1 MSQAQPR
8 ALLLSVGYGQGHH
21 AAAAAIAEELAARGW
36 STRTED
42 PCALAHPHI
51 FRATQ
56 HFYHFCVR
64 RAPWLWGVT
73 YAQTDTADWSRQVM
87 RPIIRGC
94 TERVR
99 ELLLSYRPDAVFCTY
114 PLFAY
119 MLDHLAASEGLST
132 PYTLVVTDAIEISR
146 PWMTTRAPLICV
158 PDEYSAAMACE
169 RYALSPRRL
178 IATGFPVRRAFR
190 SAERGKDSPQADTL
204 RIVYGAFCSIR
215 RCRDEIAALLHR
227 FPRAHIDILAGER
240 LERLR
245 SALAP
250 LGISP
255 ERRSIQLIAHTDRL
269 HDLFADAHL
278 YIGKAGAAT
287 VFEAYA
293 SGLPVII
300 NYSLPGQEQGNLE
313 LLLRD
318 DCGLY
323 AEGPSDLTRAV
334 EHMLARG
341 AHCWNTMRTRMQST
355 RRAGGAAAIVNAAL
369 ARLEP

>member
-21 AAAAAIAEELAARGW
+21 AAAAALAEELRARGW

-42 PCALAHPHI
+42 PCDLAHPHI

-64 RAPWLWGVT
+64 RAPWLWGIT
-73 YAQTDTADWSRQVM
+73 YAQTDTADWSRQIM
-87 RPIIRGC
+87 RPIMRGC
-94 TERVR
+94 TESVR
-99 ELLLSYRPDAVFCTY
+99 DLLLSYNPHLVFCTY

-119 MLDHLAASEGLST
+119 MLDYLAASEGLSI
-132 PYTLVVTDAIEISR
+132 PYTLVVTDSIEISR
-146 PWMTTRAPLICV
+146 PWMMTKAPLICV
-158 PDEYSAAMACE
+158 PDEYSASMAAE
-169 RYALSPRRL
+169 RYALSPSRL
-178 IATGFPVRRAFR
+178 ISTGFPVRRAFR
-190 SAERGKDSPQADTL
+190 STARSKSTPSADNL

-215 RCRDEIAALLHR
+215 RCRNELAALLHR
-227 FPRAHIDILAGER
+227 YPRAHIDILAGER

-245 SALAP
+245 AALATI
-250 LGISP
+250 GISP
-255 ERRSIQLIAHTDRL
+255 ETQPISLIAHTDRL
-269 HDLFADAHL
+269 HEHFADAHL

-293 SGLPVII
+293 AGLPVII

-334 EHMLARG
+334 EHMLARD
-341 AHCWNTMRTRMQST
+341 AQCWQTMRSRMQNQE
-355 RRAGGAAAIVNAAL
+355 RAGGAAAIVNAAL
-369 ARLEP
+369 TRLVS